1 MDKEAVIRES
11 NKKASLYNIYAILV
25 VLSLLVVIEITNEIG
40 LFEIPKIV
48 MRPTV
53 GISAVIFLVP
63 ICIFIIHDKILK
75 KENSI
80 LETNLFK
87 VIIIT
92 VAYVG
97 LTLMA
102 ITLSYHAVL
111 LLVVPPIMA
120 AQYRNKKTTLI
131 LLLVATTLSVP
142 LIIYGSFFFGYADRN
157 LLKEILTDDELT
169 DLSIRVEMVK
179 DNPKRML
186 ELFTHHVLPRWISI
200 ILIDVLVSGITQRNA
215 EMIDK
220 QKELSDQVTHE
231 MERRT
236 QMQNRVIEDLAAV
249 IETRDVGTGEHVIRT
264 KKYVG
269 MIAREMQ
276 KYPKYKNIL
285 TNKYIKQIENSAPL
299 HDVGKIAVRDA
310 ILLKPGRLTPE
321 EFDEMKKHSAKGG
334 EMINNIFSNLDDD
347 EFFKIAYDIAV
358 SHHEKWDGTGYPN
371 GLKGED
377 IPLSGRIMAIADVY
391 DALTSKR
398 VYKDSMPPEKAFD
411 IIVEGRGTHF
421 DPDIIDIVI
430 TIKDKFISYVNEARK
445 RLGELQ

>member
-25 VLSLLVVIEITNEIG
+25 VLSLLVVIEIANEIG

-87 VIIIT
+87 FIIIT

-142 LIIYGSFFFGYADRN
+142 FIIYGSFFFGYADRN

-215 EMIDK
+215 EMLDK

>member
-269 MIAREMQ
+269 MISREMQ

>member
-25 VLSLLVVIEITNEIG
+25 VLSLLVVIEIANEIG

-285 TNKYIKQIENSAPL
+285 TNKYIRQIENSAPL

-321 EFDEMKKHSAKGG
+321 EFEEMKKHSAKGG

-358 SHHEKWDGTGYPN
+358 SHHEKWDGSGYPN

>member
-25 VLSLLVVIEITNEIG
+25 VLSLLVVIEIANEIG

-75 KENSI
+75 KNNSI

-310 ILLKPGRLTPE
+310 ILLKPGRLTSE
-321 EFDEMKKHSAKGG
+321 EFDEMKKHSSKGG